1 MSVLLSPLSMSNE
14 LKLFNDK
21 RLSVNEPEHLVY
33 IKQRL
38 AEMKA
43 DCKTEGQKEW
53 YKTYSDFYG
62 VDVDVKIVKEP
73 KAEEKIAETPI
84 TETVVTEVP
93 KKKGR
98 PSKNS

>member
-1 MSVLLSPLSMSNE
+1 M
-14 LKLFNDK
+14 
-21 RLSVNEPEHLVY
+21 Y

-43 DCKTEGQKEW
+43 DCRTPDQLAY
-53 YKTYSDFYG
+53 YKQFSDFYG
-62 VDVDVKIVKEP
+62 VDVEVKVVKEP
-73 KAEEKIAETPI
+73 KKEEVKVVEEKVEEKIADQPV

-98 PSKNS
+98 PSKVKIS

>member
-1 MSVLLSPLSMSNE
+1 MSNE

-21 RLSVNEPEHLVY
+21 RLSVNEPEHLVF

-43 DCKTEGQKEW
+43 DCKTEDELSW

-62 VDVDVKIVKEP
+62 VDVEVNIMKEP
-73 KAEEKIAETPI
+73 KAKIDETPI
-84 TETVVTEVP
+84 TETFATDIP
-93 KKKGR
+93 KKAGR
-98 PSKNS
+98 PKKSK